1 MKRTDAQQV
10 GDIINHFLKEEHL
23 EGKFDEQRALTLWGE
38 IVGPAIN
45 RYTVRRHVSGGV
57 MHITLSSAPLRNE
70 MMLTRSSLI
79 EKINKA
85 IGRDVI
91 QEIVFH

>member
-1 MKRTDAQQV
+1 MKRTEAQQV

-38 IVGPAIN
+38 IVGPGIN
-45 RYTVRRHVSGGV
+45 RYTVRRYVSGGV
-57 MHITLSSAPLRNE
+57 MHVTLSSAPLRNE
-70 MMLTRSSLI
+70 MMLTQSSLI
-79 EKINKA
+79 AKINKA

>member
-1 MKRTDAQQV
+1 MKRTEAKQV
-10 GDIINHFLKEEHL
+10 GDIINNFLKEEHL

-38 IVGPAIN
+38 IVGPGIN
-45 RYTVRRHVSGGV
+45 RYTVRRYVTEGV
-57 MHITLSSAPLRNE
+57 MHVMLSSAPLRNE

-91 QEIVFH
+91 KEIVFH

>member
-1 MKRTDAQQV
+1 MKRTEAQQV

-23 EGKFDEQRALTLWGE
+23 EGKFDEQRALMLWGE
-38 IVGPAIN
+38 IVGPGIN
-45 RYTVRRHVSGGV
+45 RYTVRRYVSGGV
-57 MHITLSSAPLRNE
+57 MHVTLSSAPLRNE

-79 EKINKA
+79 AKINKA